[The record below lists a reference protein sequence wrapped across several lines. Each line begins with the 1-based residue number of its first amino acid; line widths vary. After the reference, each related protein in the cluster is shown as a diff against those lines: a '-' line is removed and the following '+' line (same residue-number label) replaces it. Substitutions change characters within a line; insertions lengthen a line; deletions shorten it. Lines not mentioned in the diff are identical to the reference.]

1 MAAGIEKLHDDCL
14 QYELEILDGA
24 EELGEL
30 RNKFTKQGSLNDDI
44 KFILPVL
51 NAIISDAES
60 YKDFIMKTMQ
70 ENKEVANAGIRED
83 IAGD

>member
-1 MAAGIEKLHDDCL
+1 MVADIAKLHDDCL
-14 QYELEILDGA
+14 QYELEILDGT

-70 ENKEVANAGIRED
+70 QNKEEADAGIRED
-83 IAGD
+83 ITED